1 MKKSVGFRKNSGRG
15 GLWLMLKMVLMGAFL
30 VTLALYVSW
39 QYAQYTEQK
48 KAEAQQK
55 SAQEKT
61 ADNNTSS
68 TAPIVATPPPLPT
81 ATPTPTPRVI
91 PKL

>member
-61 ADNNTSS
+61 ANASS
-68 TAPIVATPPPLPT
+68 SVPSVATPPPLPT